1 MPWTACVAVQ
11 KDVLEQPLTSVS
23 PVFTG
28 ASAVWP
34 ALGGSS
40 KAGEGVIVG
49 VLDTG
54 VWPEH
59 PSFVDPGIAIP
70 VAARTRVIS
79 GVAGDAPFACNDK
92 LIGAY
97 AKTATYMALNGCRP
111 GRELQQRHGR
121 LLGA

>member
-1 MPWTACVAVQ
+1 MRSTILLAVDGVVAVQ
-11 KDVLEQPLTSVS
+11 KDALEQPQTTVT
-23 PVFTG
+23 PEFTG

-34 ALGGSS
+34 SLGGSS

-59 PSFVDPGIAIP
+59 PSFADPGINP
-70 VAARTRVIS
+70 LRAARTHVSS
-79 GVAGDAPFACNDK
+79 GLPGDAPFTCNDK

-97 AKTATYMALNGCRP
+97 AKTVDIPERVCTAR
-111 GRELQQRHGR
+111 R
-121 LLGA
+121 

>member
-1 MPWTACVAVQ
+1 MQLPANQVDELVAVDGVVAVQ

-23 PVFTG
+23 PAFTG

-59 PSFVDPGIAIP
+59 PSFVDPGIAHPRRRP
-70 VAARTRVIS
+70 VRVS
-79 GVAGDAPFACNDK
+79 V
-92 LIGAY
+92 
-97 AKTATYMALNGCRP
+97 RS
-111 GRELQQRHGR
+111 RR
-121 LLGA
+121 

>member
-1 MPWTACVAVQ
+1 M
-11 KDVLEQPLTSVS
+11 TSVT
-23 PVFTG
+23 PAFTG

-59 PSFVDPGIAIP
+59 PSFADPGIAHP
-70 VAARTRVIS
+70 GGGPYACQF
-79 GVAGDAPFACNDK
+79 GDAGDAARSR
-92 LIGAY
+92 
-97 AKTATYMALNGCRP
+97 ATTS
-111 GRELQQRHGR
+111 
-121 LLGA
+121 